1 MGRPPK
7 KKNTPR
13 AAAPAIAAKLRV
25 AGGAVGPGKISL
37 LQLIEREG
45 SISAAARCMGMS
57 FRRAWHLIDTL
68 NAALGRPVVATEI
81 GGSRGGGARLTDF
94 GRELVARYGE
104 TMAAIHTA
112 AAPLLDWIETARDE
126 KRE

>member
-7 KKNTPR
+7 KKNTP
-13 AAAPAIAAKLRV
+13 APTTPVLEAKLRT
-25 AGGAVGPGKISL
+25 AGGVIGPGKISL
-37 LQLIEREG
+37 LEHVEHEG

-68 NAALGRPVVATEI
+68 NAALGRPVVVTEI

-94 GRELVARYGE
+94 GRELVTRYRQ
-104 TMAAIHTA
+104 TMAAIGEE
-112 AAPLLDWIETARDE
+112 AAPLLDWIEAARGGR
-126 KRE
+126 RE

>member
-7 KKNTPR
+7 KKDTP
-13 AAAPAIAAKLRV
+13 PPKTPVLKAKLQT
-25 AGGAVGPGKISL
+25 AGGVIGPGKISL
-37 LQLIEREG
+37 LEHVEREG

-68 NAALGRPVVATEI
+68 NGALGRPVVATEI

-94 GRELVARYGE
+94 GRELVARYRRTMWVVGE
-104 TMAAIHTA
+104 E
-112 AAPLLDWIETARDE
+112 AAPLLDWIDEAR
-126 KRE
+126 RGS